1 MDLQAVKGREDG
13 GCYGGRYLRNG
24 VSGISTTAA
33 AAAGTGAASS
43 SPIDGLKLGK
53 RTYFQDG
60 VTVVATTKPRCLPA
74 APLVAALP
82 PPKRARGV
90 VQGGQPPRCQVE
102 GCKTDLTGSKAY
114 YCRHKVCGMHS
125 KSPKVIVAG
134 MEQRFCQ
141 QCSRFH
147 QLSEFDQGKRS
158 CRRRLAGHNERRRK
172 PPPGLISS
180 HYGRLPSTL
189 YENSRI
195 GGLLVDFTFP
205 RHAVKDVWPTIR
217 ASERAPD
224 QVQVTG
230 KYLPHQWQG
239 DASVAD
245 ILSPGVHPF
254 LQGLSGGSSIY
265 SQEISPKNCFS
276 EVFDHGCALSLLSHQ
291 PLGSKVRSSG
301 LVTVNHLLGDEES
314 SMDQPHH
321 GSVCSDVSSEKLHS
335 ALSQWGPTFPPFATY
350 SPSTIL
356 EPLSPTRNRTSGWS
370 LRNNGPSNSHIVESE
385 KALKQASELHDSQFL
400 GDLELAPQGS
410 RQLTEL
416 GHLRAFGTSNHDV
429 HWGL

>member
-141 QCSRFH
+141 QCSRSP
-147 QLSEFDQGKRS
+147 LSLSLCLCVRARVLAVWFLVFCLSLDVRS
-158 CRRRLAGHNERRRK
+158 GFL
-172 PPPGLISS
+172 LIS
-180 HYGRLPSTL
+180 
-189 YENSRI
+189 
-195 GGLLVDFTFP
+195 
-205 RHAVKDVWPTIR
+205 AV
-217 ASERAPD
+217 ASNDSLE
-224 QVQVTG
+224 
-230 KYLPHQWQG
+230 
-239 DASVAD
+239 
-245 ILSPGVHPF
+245 
-254 LQGLSGGSSIY
+254 GS
-265 SQEISPKNCFS
+265 
-276 EVFDHGCALSLLSHQ
+276 L
-291 PLGSKVRSSG
+291 
-301 LVTVNHLLGDEES
+301 
-314 SMDQPHH
+314 
-321 GSVCSDVSSEKLHS
+321 
-335 ALSQWGPTFPPFATY
+335 
-350 SPSTIL
+350 
-356 EPLSPTRNRTSGWS
+356 
-370 LRNNGPSNSHIVESE
+370 
-385 KALKQASELHDSQFL
+385 
-400 GDLELAPQGS
+400 
-410 RQLTEL
+410 
-416 GHLRAFGTSNHDV
+416 
-429 HWGL
+429 